1 MSSVEPLCSVR
12 HANEMRL
19 MGSWQKR
26 RSACKSLNCRYEIR
40 RSDLEALGVVDPRR
54 GVAKR
59 CRLGHQLA
67 KLLGDLV
74 DRPGLQLLG
83 KLHEKPVEVHCRERG
98 KISLLAEK
106 ECRRARD
113 TFWDIHVPK

>member
-40 RSDLEALGVVDPRR
+40 RSDIA
-54 GVAKR
+54 VAS
-59 CRLGHQLA
+59 LNGMEF
-67 KLLGDLV
+67 LLTWNFSHINNAFKKSRIIKAIEDHGLVPPEICSPEELVGD
-74 DRPGLQLLG
+74 
-83 KLHEKPVEVHCRERG
+83 
-98 KISLLAEK
+98 
-106 ECRRARD
+106 
-113 TFWDIHVPK
+113 